1 MDFLECKEL
10 VVNQNKVCDYLLN
23 PMHPVG
29 ISKANF
35 FISLGFNKN
44 SWKILVQE
52 LTKLAQKNQIK
63 YSEKNQFG
71 IKYII
76 DGQLTSPA
84 GKKPYIRTVWFI
96 AEKEDKALLVT
107 AYPLPVLKEA

>member
-35 FISLGFNKN
+35 FISPGFNKN

-63 YSEKNQFG
+63 YSEKN
-71 IKYII
+71 
-76 DGQLTSPA
+76 
-84 GKKPYIRTVWFI
+84 
-96 AEKEDKALLVT
+96 
-107 AYPLPVLKEA
+107 